1 MTLGHPK
8 LILLI
13 VALLIAAGLLLAATR
28 ASAPTLP
35 ALTSEA
41 HREALKLFEY
51 DAKAPLDFQEA
62 SAEEQEGVVVRDIS
76 YASPKGGRVTAYL
89 VTPKGKGPFPGV
101 LFMHGLP
108 GGRDGM
114 LPRAL
119 HYARA
124 GAVGLVI
131 DAPFSR
137 RKTEGFPLTFTE
149 QDRDDQIQLIVDLRR
164 GVDLLASRPEVD
176 PARIAYVGVSY
187 GGAMGGLLAG
197 VEKRVNAYV
206 LEVGDG
212 GLISHFSGEDDRGSP
227 LQGGLPKEQRECWL
241 AAMEP
246 IEPLRWIGHAT
257 PSALLFQ
264 SGRQDDLVPPTDAR
278 RYHEAGSQP
287 KTVKWYDSGH
297 RLPEQAIEDQLAW
310 LRERIGL
317 GG

>member
-1 MTLGHPK
+1 MRRRHPK
-8 LILLI
+8 LILPA
-13 VALLIAAGLLLAATR
+13 ALLIAAGLLLAETR
-28 ASAPTLP
+28 ASTPALP
-35 ALTSEA
+35 PLTSEA

-51 DAKAPLDFQEA
+51 DTKAPLDFQEA
-62 SAEEQEGVVVRDIS
+62 SAEEREGVVIRDVS

-101 LFMHGLP
+101 LFMHGMP
-108 GGRDGM
+108 GGRNRM
-114 LPRAL
+114 LSRAVR
-119 HYARA
+119 YARA
-124 GAVGLVI
+124 GAVGLAI

-137 RKTEGFPLTFTE
+137 RKTEGISLTFTE
-149 QDRDDQIQLIVDLRR
+149 KDRDDQIQLIVDLRR

-176 PARIAYVGVSY
+176 PARIAYVGASY

-197 VEKRVNAYV
+197 VEKRVKAYV

-212 GLISHFSGEDDRGSP
+212 GLISHFSGEDDHGGP
-227 LQGGLPKEQRECWL
+227 LQSRLPKERRERWL

-246 IEPLRWIGHAT
+246 IEPTRWIGRAA

-264 SGRQDDLVPPTDAR
+264 SGRQDDLVPPADAR

-297 RLPEQAIEDQLAW
+297 SLPEQAIEDQLAW

-317 GG
+317 GS

>member
-1 MTLGHPK
+1 MTRRHSL
-8 LILLI
+8 LILLMA
-13 VALLIAAGLLLAATR
+13 VLAIAAGLLLAATR
-28 ASAPTLP
+28 SSAPAALP
-35 ALTSEA
+35 ALTPEA

-62 SAEEQEGVVVRDIS
+62 SAEEREGVMVRDIS

-89 VTPKGKGPFPGV
+89 VTPQGKGPFPGV

-108 GGRDGM
+108 GDRNGM

-119 HYARA
+119 RYARA

-137 RKTEGFPLTFTE
+137 RGIQGDPVTFTE
-149 QDRDDQIQLIVDLRR
+149 KDRDDQIQLMVDLRR

-197 VEKRVNAYV
+197 VEKRVKAYV

-212 GLISHFSGEDDRGSP
+212 GLISHFTGEEDRSGPPER
-227 LQGGLPKEQRECWL
+227 WL

-246 IEPLRWIGHAT
+246 IEPLRWVGHAA

-264 SGRQDDLVPPTDAR
+264 SGRQDDLVPPADAR
-278 RYHEAGSQP
+278 RYQEAGSQP